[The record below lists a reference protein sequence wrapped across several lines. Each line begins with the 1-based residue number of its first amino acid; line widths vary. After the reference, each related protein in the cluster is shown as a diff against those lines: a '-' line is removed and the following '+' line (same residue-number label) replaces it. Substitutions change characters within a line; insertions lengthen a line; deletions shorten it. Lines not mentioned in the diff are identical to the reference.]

1 MATKK
6 TARRKVPNKK
16 SGSKPDK
23 KGGKPAKKANTQK
36 LSKPKKTT
44 KQKNRLLKKVTPKKK
59 TAPTSQKKK
68 TLPAKQNKT
77 KPKASKVSKKTAPVK
92 TTNKQLTTSKTK
104 SSSESPPP
112 LKLVDVPLPK
122 RPLDP
127 AFEKIRQNL
136 LASRSDLF
144 KLIESS
150 QELERNVSE
159 LTFSNEIDLASSLEG
174 REMVFQLASRDRN
187 GLKLIDD
194 ALFKMARGTYSICEG
209 CGKPIGLKRLQIMPL
224 TQFCIDCQE
233 LMEHS

>member
-16 SGSKPDK
+16 SASKPVK
-23 KGGKPAKKANTQK
+23 KGGKSANKTKIKK
-36 LSKPKKTT
+36 LSKPKKSA
-44 KQKNRLLKKVTPKKK
+44 KQKIRPLKKVASKKKALPTPKKK
-59 TAPTSQKKK
+59 KTLTAKNKNKTGKVLKKSTPVKSKKK
-68 TLPAKQNKT
+68 QLIDK
-77 KPKASKVSKKTAPVK
+77 KA
-92 TTNKQLTTSKTK
+92 K
-104 SSSESPPP
+104 SSAPSIPP
-112 LKLVDVPLPK
+112 LKLADVPLPK

-224 TQFCIDCQE
+224 TQFCIECQE